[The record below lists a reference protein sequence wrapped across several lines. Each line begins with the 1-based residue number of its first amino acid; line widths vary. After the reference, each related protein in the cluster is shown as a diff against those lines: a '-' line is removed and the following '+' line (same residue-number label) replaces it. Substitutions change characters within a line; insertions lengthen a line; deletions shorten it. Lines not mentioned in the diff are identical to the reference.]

1 MDFIKDFIMTKLY
14 KILSVLVI
22 CGLSAG
28 CSLFS
33 GNAEEMRESSDE
45 PRFNNS
51 GKIELKVNKI
61 DVVSEFTPSF
71 RRPNVEHLLPISI
84 EKTARLWANDRL
96 EAVDISSSKSV
107 QVIIKDASVTEE
119 FEPVDSIF
127 EKDRVKYHATLHMI
141 IRVTDTN
148 QLSSAGTEVE
158 AWRELTIPA
167 DTAIEDK
174 EKYWNK
180 MVYDLFND
188 FNQRMDYN
196 IHKYLN
202 LYIANDFSVASY

>member
-1 MDFIKDFIMTKLY
+1 MTKISKFLS
-14 KILSVLVI
+14 ILI
-22 CGLSAG
+22 ACGLSASCG
-28 CSLFS
+28 FFQKAPL
-33 GNAEEMRESSDE
+33 ESNEGYAE
-45 PRFNNS
+45 PRFSNS

-61 DVVSEFTPSF
+61 DVISEFTPSF
-71 RRPNVEHLLPISI
+71 RRPNVEHLFPISI
-84 EKTARLWANDRL
+84 EKTARLWAQDRL
-96 EAVDISSSKSV
+96 EAVDFSSTKQA

-119 FEPVDSIF
+119 LEPVDGLF
-127 EKDRVKYHATLHMI
+127 EKDRIKYRANLYI
-141 IRVTDTN
+141 VIRVTDTN

-167 DTAIEDK
+167 DTTIEEK

-188 FNQRMDYN
+188 YNQRMEYN

-202 LYIANDFSVASY
+202 MYIANDTSAQSY

>member
-1 MDFIKDFIMTKLY
+1 MTRIS
-14 KILSVLVI
+14 KILSVLVMCI
-22 CGLSAG
+22 LSTN
-28 CSLFS
+28 CSLFQKENFDTTTS
-33 GNAEEMRESSDE
+33 YSE
-45 PRFNNS
+45 PRFDNS

-61 DVVSEFTPSF
+61 DITSEFTPSF
-71 RRPNVEHLLPISI
+71 RRPNIEHLFPISI
-84 EKTARLWANDRL
+84 EKTARIWAQDRL
-96 EAVDISSSKSV
+96 EAVDYSSTKQA

-119 FEPVDSIF
+119 LEPVDGMF
-127 EKDRVKYHATLHMI
+127 EKDRIKYRATLYII
-141 IRVTDTN
+141 IRITDTN

-167 DTAIEDK
+167 DTGIEEK

-196 IHKYLN
+196 IRKYLSM
-202 LYIANDFSVASY
+202 YIANDDTL

>member
-1 MDFIKDFIMTKLY
+1 MTKISKFLS
-14 KILSVLVI
+14 ILI
-22 CGLSAG
+22 ACGLSASCG
-28 CSLFS
+28 FFQKAPL
-33 GNAEEMRESSDE
+33 ESNEGYAE
-45 PRFNNS
+45 PRFTNA

-61 DVVSEFTPSF
+61 DVISEFTPSF
-71 RRPNVEHLLPISI
+71 RRPNVEHLFPISI
-84 EKTARLWANDRL
+84 EKTARLWAQDRL
-96 EAVDISSSKSV
+96 EAVDFSSTKQA

-119 FEPVDSIF
+119 LEPVDGLF
-127 EKDRVKYHATLHMI
+127 EKDRIKYRANLYII

-167 DTAIEDK
+167 DTTIEEK

-188 FNQRMDYN
+188 YNQRMDYN

-202 LYIANDFSVASY
+202 MYIANDTSAQSY

>member
-1 MDFIKDFIMTKLY
+1 MSKL
-14 KILSVLVI
+14 KEFLSVVI
-22 CGLSAG
+22 VCVLSACG
-28 CSLFS
+28 FMQQ
-33 GNAEEMRESSDE
+33 NDFDTTTPFAE

-51 GKIELKVNKI
+51 GKIDLKVNKI
-61 DVVSEFTPSF
+61 DVTSEFTPSF
-71 RRPNVEHLLPISI
+71 RRPNVEHLFPISI

-96 EAVDISSSKSV
+96 EAVDFSSSK
-107 QVIIKDASVTEE
+107 QANVIIKDASVTEE
-119 FEPVDSIF
+119 LEPVDGLF
-127 EKDRVKYHATLHMI
+127 EKDRIKYRATLYI
-141 IRVTDTN
+141 IVRVTDTN

-167 DTAIEDK
+167 DTTIEDK

-202 LYIANDFSVASY
+202 MYIAEDNTVQSY